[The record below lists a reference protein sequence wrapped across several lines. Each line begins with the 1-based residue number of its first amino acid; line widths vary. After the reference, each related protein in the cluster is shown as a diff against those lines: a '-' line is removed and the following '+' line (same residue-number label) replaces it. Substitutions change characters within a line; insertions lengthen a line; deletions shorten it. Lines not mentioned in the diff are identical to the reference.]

1 MNFIIILS
9 IIILLILVVFQ
20 DFKMRQIHVLLP
32 ILLLFLSVMINYI
45 FEELSFK
52 DTIYNI
58 GFIAVNI
65 IGLSLY
71 FSIKNKKFINPIDE
85 SIGLGDI
92 LFFLAITPLFTL
104 KPFIVFFVVSLLLT
118 LLFYSIVNAIKKTS
132 TIPLAGYLS
141 IFLMAFLIIRDVFK
155 IIQTY

>member
-1 MNFIIILS
+1 
-9 IIILLILVVFQ
+9 
-20 DFKMRQIHVLLP
+20 
-32 ILLLFLSVMINYI
+32 MINYI